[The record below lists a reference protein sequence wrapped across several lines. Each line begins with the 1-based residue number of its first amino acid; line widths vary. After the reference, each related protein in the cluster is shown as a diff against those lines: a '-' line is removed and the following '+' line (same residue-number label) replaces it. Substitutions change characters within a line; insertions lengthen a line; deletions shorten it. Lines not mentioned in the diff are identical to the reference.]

1 MVMRPACFAI
11 RHENRANVWVSAESP
26 DHLQPFENRKQ
37 AMGKPQSGQPVLRS
51 ARYNLW
57 VGVFCVFML
66 VAAGVF
72 YYATQK
78 IAYVWRWNRV
88 PIYFAYKDDIRVYS
102 EIDGD
107 VESIT
112 PRGKNSIITVKG
124 LEGSESYT
132 VPTKSVEVE
141 EGEMISIGD
150 TLAQYQK
157 WKPGLLL
164 IGLWI
169 TLKLSVI
176 ATILGILIGII
187 GGLTRI
193 SSNPALRWTTI
204 IYVEIIRGSPLM
216 VQILIWYFV
225 IGTVVNDLLAEYGLT
240 EQQALA
246 YRHNPIDNLQPLA
259 KAGIPLLRLQAFWYG
274 VASLACFAGAY
285 VTEIVRAGIQ
295 SIHRGQ
301 TEAARSLGM
310 SYAQSM
316 LYIILPQALR
326 RILPPLAGQFIS
338 LIKDSSLLGIIA
350 IRELTKAAREA
361 VSASLQP
368 FEIYLV
374 AAVLYLVLTFTLS
387 MIVQRLEKRM
397 AIA

>member
-1 MVMRPACFAI
+1 LKKKQPLI
-11 RHENRANVWVSAESP
+11 RAAYY
-26 DHLQPFENRKQ
+26 D
-37 AMGKPQSGQPVLRS
+37 
-51 ARYNLW
+51 LW
-57 VGVFCVFML
+57 VGVFCVFIL
-66 VAAGVF
+66 VTAGVF

-78 IAYVWRWNRV
+78 IEYVWRWNRV
-88 PIYFAYKDDIRVYS
+88 PIYFAYRDDIHVYS
-102 EIDGD
+102 EMDGD

-112 PRGKNSIITVKG
+112 RQGKKSIITVKG
-124 LEGSESYT
+124 LEGAVSYT
-132 VPTKSVEVE
+132 VPAESVDVD
-141 EGEMISIGD
+141 EGEIISIGD
-150 TLAQYQK
+150 TLAKYQR
-157 WKPGLLL
+157 WKPGLLI

-176 ATILGILIGII
+176 ATILGVIIGII
-187 GGLTRI
+187 GGLTRV
-193 SSNPALRWTTI
+193 SSNPALKWVTI

-225 IGTVVNDLLAEYGLT
+225 IGTVVNDLLATYGL
-240 EQQALA
+240 
-246 YRHNPIDNLQPLA
+246 
-259 KAGIPLLRLQAFWYG
+259 GRLPAFWYG

-310 SYAQSM
+310 SYGQSM
-316 LYIILPQALR
+316 LHIILPQALR

-368 FEIYLV
+368 FEVYLL

-387 MIVQRLEKRM
+387 MVVQRLEKRM
-397 AIA
+397 AFS

>member
-1 MVMRPACFAI
+1 
-11 RHENRANVWVSAESP
+11 
-26 DHLQPFENRKQ
+26 
-37 AMGKPQSGQPVLRS
+37 MGKSQNKQPSIRP
-51 ARYNLW
+51 ARYNMW
-57 VGVFCVFML
+57 VAVFCAFIL
-66 VAAGVF
+66 IVAGAF

-78 IAYVWRWNRV
+78 IEYVWRWNRV
-88 PIYFAYKDDIRVYS
+88 PIYFAYKDDIQITS

-112 PRGKNSIITVKG
+112 TDAQESTITIKG
-124 LEGSESYT
+124 LDGSESYK
-132 VPTKSVEVE
+132 VPPASVGVE

-150 TLAQYQK
+150 TLATYYK
-157 WKPGLLL
+157 WKPGLLI

-169 TLKLSVI
+169 TLQISVI
-176 ATILGILIGII
+176 ATILGVIIGII
-187 GGLTRI
+187 GGLARI
-193 SSNPALRWTTI
+193 SSNPALKWLTI

-225 IGTVVNDLLAEYGLT
+225 LGTVINELLASSGM
-240 EQQALA
+240 
-246 YRHNPIDNLQPLA
+246 
-259 KAGIPLLRLQAFWYG
+259 GRLPAFWYG

-310 SYAQSM
+310 SYGQSM
-316 LYIILPQALR
+316 LHIILPQALR

-338 LIKDSSLLGIIA
+338 LIKDSSLLGMIA

-361 VSASLQP
+361 VTVSLQP
-368 FEIYLV
+368 FEVFFL
-374 AAVLYLVLTFTLS
+374 AAALYLVLTFTLS
-387 MIVQRLEKRM
+387 MVVQRLEKRM
-397 AIA
+397 AFE

>member
-1 MVMRPACFAI
+1 
-11 RHENRANVWVSAESP
+11 
-26 DHLQPFENRKQ
+26 
-37 AMGKPQSGQPVLRS
+37 MGKSGNKQPVLRP
-51 ARYNLW
+51 AHYNIW
-57 VGVFCVFML
+57 VSIFWVFIVL
-66 VAAGVF
+66 AAGVF
-72 YYATQK
+72 YYSTQK

-88 PIYFAYKDDIRVYS
+88 PIYFAYEDDIEVTS
-102 EIDGD
+102 EIDGK
-107 VESIT
+107 VASIIQN
-112 PRGKNSIITVKG
+112 GKESIITIKG
-124 LEGSESYT
+124 KDGSKSYP
-132 VPTKSVEVE
+132 VPTDSVEVE
-141 EGEMISIGD
+141 QEEKISEYE
-150 TLAQYQK
+150 TLAAYTE
-157 WKPGLLL
+157 WKPGLLI

-169 TLKLSVI
+169 TLKISVI
-176 ATILGILIGII
+176 ATILGVIIGII
-187 GGLTRI
+187 GGLMRI
-193 SSNPALRWTTI
+193 SSNPALRWTSI

-225 IGTVVNDLLAEYGLT
+225 LGTVINDLLATSGL
-240 EQQALA
+240 
-246 YRHNPIDNLQPLA
+246 
-259 KAGIPLLRLQAFWYG
+259 GRLPAFWYG

-316 LYIILPQALR
+316 FYIILPQALR

-368 FEIYLV
+368 FEVYLL

-387 MIVQRLEKRM
+387 MLVQRLEKRM
-397 AIA
+397 AFE

>member
-1 MVMRPACFAI
+1 M
-11 RHENRANVWVSAESP
+11 
-26 DHLQPFENRKQ
+26 
-37 AMGKPQSGQPVLRS
+37 
-51 ARYNLW
+51 W
-57 VGVFCVFML
+57 VGVFCVFIL
-66 VAAGVF
+66 IVAGAF

-78 IAYVWRWNRV
+78 ISYVWRWNRV
-88 PIYFAYKDDIRVYS
+88 PIYFAYKDDINITS

-112 PRGKNSIITVKG
+112 TGAQEFIITIKG
-124 LEGSESYT
+124 LAGSESYK
-132 VPTKSVEVE
+132 VPAAGVFDVE
-141 EGEMISIGD
+141 EGEMVSIGD
-150 TLAQYQK
+150 TLATYYK
-157 WKPGLLL
+157 WKPGLLVF
-164 IGLWI
+164 GLWT
-169 TLKLSVI
+169 TLKISVI
-176 ATILGILIGII
+176 ATILGVLIGII
-187 GGLTRI
+187 GGLARI

-204 IYVEIIRGSPLM
+204 IYVEIVRGSPLM

-225 IGTVVNDLLAEYGLT
+225 LGTVINQLLTANGL
-240 EQQALA
+240 
-246 YRHNPIDNLQPLA
+246 
-259 KAGIPLLRLQAFWYG
+259 GRLPAFWYG

-338 LIKDSSLLGIIA
+338 LIKDSSLLGMIA

-361 VSASLQP
+361 VTVSLQP
-368 FEIYLV
+368 FEVFFL
-374 AAVLYLVLTFTLS
+374 AAALYLVLTFTLS
-387 MIVQRLEKRM
+387 MFVQRLEKRM
-397 AIA
+397 AIQ

>member
-1 MVMRPACFAI
+1 MLRFGL
-11 RHENRANVWVSAESP
+11 NRLIICN
-26 DHLQPFENRKQ
+26 LFGNTKQ
-37 AMGKPQSGQPVLRS
+37 AMETKSQKKPAIVR
-51 ARYNLW
+51 AANYNLW

-66 VAAGVF
+66 VAAGAF

-78 IAYVWRWNRV
+78 IEYVWRWNRV
-88 PIYFAYKDDIRVYS
+88 PIYFAYKEDIHVYS

-107 VESIT
+107 VESIK
-112 PRGKNSIITVKG
+112 PQGKKSIITVKG
-124 LEGSESYT
+124 LDESVSYT
-132 VPTKSVEVE
+132 VSTDSVNVE
-141 EGEMISIGD
+141 EGEVISIGD
-150 TLAQYQK
+150 TLANYQE
-157 WKPGLLL
+157 WKPGLLI

-169 TLKLSVI
+169 TLQISVI
-176 ATILGILIGII
+176 ATILGVIIGII
-187 GGLTRI
+187 GGLTRL
-193 SSNPALRWTTI
+193 SSNPALRWVTI

-225 IGTVVNDLLAEYGLT
+225 LGTVINDILASSGM
-240 EQQALA
+240 
-246 YRHNPIDNLQPLA
+246 
-259 KAGIPLLRLQAFWYG
+259 GRLPAFWYG

-310 SYAQSM
+310 TYAQSM
-316 LYIILPQALR
+316 RYIILPQALR

-361 VSASLQP
+361 VTASLQP
-368 FEIYLV
+368 FEVYIL
-374 AAVLYLVLTFTLS
+374 AAILYLVLTFTLS
-387 MIVQRLEKRM
+387 MLLQRLEKRM
-397 AIA
+397 AFQ

>member
-1 MVMRPACFAI
+1 MEKSGKKEPTLRPA
-11 RHENRANVWVSAESP
+11 SY
-26 DHLQPFENRKQ
+26 K
-37 AMGKPQSGQPVLRS
+37 M
-51 ARYNLW
+51 W
-57 VGVFCVFML
+57 VGVFWVFIV

-72 YYATQK
+72 YYSTQK

-88 PIYFAYKDDIRVYS
+88 PIYFVYKDSI
-102 EIDGD
+102 EIISDNDGEVASITTSGEESVITIKGVEGSKSYNAPADSVD
-107 VESIT
+107 VEQGQNVYEYEPLAT
-112 PRGKNSIITVKG
+112 
-124 LEGSESYT
+124 YT
-132 VPTKSVEVE
+132 E
-141 EGEMISIGD
+141 
-150 TLAQYQK
+150 
-157 WKPGLLL
+157 WKPGLLI

-169 TLKLSVI
+169 TLKVSVI
-176 ATILGILIGII
+176 ATILGVIIGII
-187 GGLTRI
+187 GGLTRL

-225 IGTVVNDLLAEYGLT
+225 LGTVINDMLAAYGIGQL
-240 EQQALA
+240 
-246 YRHNPIDNLQPLA
+246 P
-259 KAGIPLLRLQAFWYG
+259 AFWYG

-316 LYIILPQALR
+316 LHIILPQALR

-350 IRELTKAAREA
+350 IRELTKAAREV

-368 FEIYLV
+368 FEVYLL

-387 MIVQRLEKRM
+387 MLVQRLEKRM
-397 AIA
+397 AFQ